1 MNRSILAGLGLAAL
15 ISAPAA
21 AADLGYPA
29 PEPVAYA
36 AAMPFTWTG
45 FYLGANAGYG
55 WGTAD
60 WSPDT
65 DGFVGG
71 IQAGYNWQGSGPLVL
86 GFEADLQYSN
96 VESSVFTL
104 DYFGTLRARAGFAV
118 DQFLIYGTGGFAYG
132 GGTYEV
138 GGLSDDK
145 THTGWTLG
153 FGGEYAVSNN
163 VTLRAEY
170 LYLDMGSETYNTIS
184 GPLDVG
190 LTTNMLRAG
199 VNYKF

>member
-21 AADLGYPA
+21 AADLSYPA
-29 PEPVAYA
+29 PQPVAYA
-36 AAMPFTWTG
+36 QPMPFSWNG

-60 WSPDT
+60 WSPDI

-71 IQAGYNWQGSGPLVL
+71 IQAGYNWQGASPLVL
-86 GFEADLQYSN
+86 GLEADLQYSN
-96 VESSVFTL
+96 VKSSVFTL
-104 DYFGTLRARAGFAV
+104 DYFGTLRARAGFAF
-118 DQFLIYGTGGFAYG
+118 DQFLVYGTGGFAYG
-132 GGTYEV
+132 GGEYEV
-138 GGLSDDK
+138 GGLTDDN

-170 LYLDMGSETYNTIS
+170 LYLDMGSETYNTVS
-184 GPLDVG
+184 GPIDVG